1 MLLFTNPEI
10 DISQLPRA
18 EEVPLQP
25 LHPTYLKLLRIEW
38 AITVVVMILI
48 IVPVMLFVPKF
59 GKAPLVW
66 LTPVAVTLLLLFYL
80 LMQEKTFPYRA
91 YAVRER
97 DVLYQK
103 GWIIRS
109 LKVCPFNRIQNCAV
123 QSGPL
128 ERKFGLASLTLFTAG
143 STGADL
149 RINGLTQTEAD
160 NLRQFILSRIHPHA
174 THH

>member
-48 IVPVMLFVPKF
+48 TIPVLMFVPKF

-80 LMQEKTFPYRA
+80 FMQEKTFPYRA

-97 DVLYQK
+97 DVVYQK

-143 STGADL
+143 SNGADL

-174 THH
+174 TH